1 MYSELRANL
10 VIQGE
15 DNLDLVDQIW
25 HDDLKHRQTISGF
38 LKDLTLGEK
47 RLISM
52 PERVTSSVD
61 IVGDK
66 QVFRP
71 SAITGFSEEMGD
83 IPTWWSSW
91 KKFMFSVPVY
101 IRDEQLPSTYSL
113 LQTIPRAKYP
123 ALTAAEEEA
132 SRPLQALCL
141 ALFDAALT
149 WLLSVLAPDTWQPL
163 RNDLHRALH
172 VDKPARC
179 VAILRE
185 HYAAADVVF
194 VQEASEAFAA
204 RAGASL
210 DHHVVRPA
218 GADGRRRQ
226 MSLVLL
232 RRGAFDLSTARDV
245 TADVLARLARPCVEP
260 GDLCAVSVA
269 SARGGRLLLASF
281 HGDSAGRSTAPVLA
295 ALDGLARE
303 RLPGHTLLVGLDANP
318 PAGGEAGEAGGECA
332 LAAAVAAA
340 GLASCW
346 GGAAG
351 AWTTRKARTPLQPQL
366 HKAAP
371 RAAAL
376 APAHARLADWLLF
389 RPAQLA
395 PRAVARDN
403 TGRGHFDA
411 GDAGV
416 MPSRAFPSDHA
427 VVAAA
432 FRVRRR
438 DAPPSPPSPPTPPAL
453 LPATIGLF
461 AEAM

>member
-1 MYSELRANL
+1 MYDELKL
-10 VIQGE
+10 QFGV
-15 DNLDLVDQIW
+15 LDSNSLKILDDIW
-25 HDDLKHRQTISGF
+25 HNDLKNRKIVSEF
-38 LKDLTLGEK
+38 LKDASFGEK

-52 PERVTSSVD
+52 PERVTASIKSLF
-61 IVGDK
+61 GK
-66 QVFRP
+66 EVFRP
-71 SAITGFSEEMGD
+71 SPITGFPHEMGD
-83 IPTWWSSW
+83 IAIWWGVW
-91 KKFMFSVPVY
+91 KNFMFHTPVC
-101 IRDEQLPSTYSL
+101 IRGKSATCPFAL

-123 ALTAAEEEA
+123 ALTPEEEAA

-149 WLLSVLAPDTWQPL
+149 WLLSALAPDTWQPL

-172 VDKPARC
+172 EDKPARC
-179 VAILRE
+179 VAILQE

-194 VQEASEAFAA
+194 IQEASEAFAA

-210 DHHVVRPA
+210 DHHVLRPA

-232 RRGAFDLSTARDV
+232 RRGAFDLSTVRDV
-245 TADVLARLARPCVEP
+245 TADVLERLARPCVEP
-260 GDLCAVSVA
+260 GDLCAVTVS

-281 HGDSAGRSTAPVLA
+281 HGDSDGRSTAPVLA

-318 PAGGEAGEAGGECA
+318 PAGGDGA
-332 LAAAVAAA
+332 LAAAAAAA

-346 GGAAG
+346 EGAAG

-371 RAAAL
+371 RGSAL

-403 TGRGHFDA
+403 TGRGRFDA
-411 GDAGV
+411 GAGGV

-438 DAPPSPPSPPTPPAL
+438 DAPPSPPSLPAPPEL
-453 LPATIGLF
+453 LPSAACLF
-461 AEAM
+461 AQET